1 MLIIFESLIRL
12 EDKFKILEEELDSI
26 RKRLTKKLY
35 DQIKE
40 TKKLQKKVDDLNSL
54 LSKKDK
60 EIEEYKNE
68 INTLRDAFELLIID
82 WVEELEKRGKSQE
95 EILAQRKSFEKV
107 MYWKH
112 GEKF

>member
-1 MLIIFESLIRL
+1 M
-12 EDKFKILEEELDSI
+12 EDKFKVLEKELEEI

-40 TKKLQKKVDDLNSL
+40 SKKLQKKVDELNSL
-54 LSKKDK
+54 LSEKDK
-60 EIEEYKNE
+60 EIKEYKSE
-68 INTLRDAFELLIID
+68 IDTLREAFELLITD
-82 WVEELEKRGKSQE
+82 WVEELEKRGISQE

-112 GEKF
+112 GEEY

>member
-1 MLIIFESLIRL
+1 M
-12 EDKFKILEEELDSI
+12 EDKFRILEEELENI

-40 TKKLQKKVDDLNSL
+40 TKKFQKKVDDLNNL
-54 LSKKDK
+54 LNKKDK
-60 EIEEYKNE
+60 EIKEYKSE
-68 INTLRDAFELLIID
+68 INTLRDAFDLLISD
-82 WVEELEKRGKSQE
+82 WIEELEKRGISQE

-112 GEKF
+112 GEKY